1 MSSSAF
7 TNSRKLAMMGS
18 GPQPAA
24 ASLDLDSTDAVPLS
38 RHSNKKLDVL
48 DTDEIDRSYERL
60 KMQLYSGNKSST
72 QGLGTKSNEQQPSEQ
87 NFAKK
92 FGDQRADARR
102 TSAMPSTL
110 NSIGGS
116 QNQQMH
122 SREISVQH
130 IGVNRGAQISTQ
142 VKLSPDRQP

>member
-1 MSSSAF
+1 
-7 TNSRKLAMMGS
+7 MMGS
-18 GPQPAA
+18 GPQAVA

-38 RHSNKKLDVL
+38 RHADNRGEVL

-72 QGLGTKSNEQQPSEQ
+72 QGHFSTHEQQPSEQ

-92 FGDQRADARR
+92 LGDQRTDARR
-102 TSAMPSTL
+102 SAL

-130 IGVNRGAQISTQ
+130 IGVNRGAQISTLAQ
-142 VKLSPDRQP
+142 PSPEGKS

>member
-1 MSSSAF
+1 
-7 TNSRKLAMMGS
+7 MGS
-18 GPQPAA
+18 GPQPVA

-38 RHSNKKLDVL
+38 RHADNRGDAL

-142 VKLSPDRQP
+142 ARVSPERKS

>member
-1 MSSSAF
+1 
-7 TNSRKLAMMGS
+7 MMGS

-38 RHSNKKLDVL
+38 RVSNKKLDVL

-60 KMQLYSGNKSST
+60 KMQLYSGNKSSS
-72 QGLGTKSNEQQPSEQ
+72 QGQGKNTHEQQPSEQ

-92 FGDQRADARR
+92 FGDQRIDARG
-102 TSAMPSTL
+102 SAV

>member
-60 KMQLYSGNKSST
+60 KMQLYSGNKSSS
-72 QGLGTKSNEQQPSEQ
+72 QGQGKNTHEQQPSEQ

-92 FGDQRADARR
+92 FGDQRIDARG
-102 TSAMPSTL
+102 SAV